1 MRRSPPRP
9 PPPPPPPL
17 YPILGL
23 MTKVYEGSGGAS
35 QARSSSHR
43 PIRSPQRE
51 LHKDVFT
58 KLRVKCAHSPVPLL
72 RLPKTRVSCGRGMKK
87 LLTPLPWPLLSKK
100 KPPRLRPPKR
110 VCTPRPH
117 SFQGGAGGGGMVS
130 ESVSVSVSTTIT
142 TCTRTPRS
150 SRLPLAL
157 ESSACAVA
165 RPLLPRRRPL
175 RLKQRLSPRRL
186 SRRWHWKTRFPRLS
200 VRSV

>member
-117 SFQGGAGGGGMVS
+117 SFQGGAGGGGWY
-130 ESVSVSVSTTIT
+130 
-142 TCTRTPRS
+142 RNRYRYRYRPRS
-150 SRLPLAL
+150 PHVLGRLAL
-157 ESSACAVA
+157 LASRWPWSQAPAQW
-165 RPLLPRRRPL
+165 RGRY
-175 RLKQRLSPRRL
+175 SPVDGL
-186 SRRWHWKTRFPRLS
+186 FA
-200 VRSV
+200 